1 MELFHAIL
9 TEHALEQLA
18 GRGIEEAAVRA
29 VLKMPLDVLQ
39 VRAGRVVA
47 QALIGGYL
55 LRVFVDIDRDP
66 PEVVTA

>member
-18 GRGIEEAAVRA
+18 ARGIDEAAVRA
-29 VLKMPLDVLQ
+29 VLKMPLDVPQ

-47 QALIGGYL
+47 RALIGG
-55 LRVFVDIDRDP
+55 
-66 PEVVTA
+66 